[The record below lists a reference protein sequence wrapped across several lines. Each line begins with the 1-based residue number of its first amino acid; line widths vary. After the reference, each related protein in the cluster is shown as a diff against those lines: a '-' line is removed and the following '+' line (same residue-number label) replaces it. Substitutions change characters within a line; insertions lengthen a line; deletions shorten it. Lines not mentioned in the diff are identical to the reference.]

1 MYRLYVTMKEQSPD
15 QITADEI
22 AIASGKKI
30 LDPGA
35 LSQFLQKLES
45 TSTTIQ
51 RAFEKQVNAAAVSPF
66 FCQFTIKLMFQRVL
80 GIRKS
85 SKKCWQSG
93 SSPQTSRFI
102 QSRTRS
108 SETC

>member
-1 MYRLYVTMKEQSPD
+1 MQLNLMYAHDSRLLAGLIGHLRSVSPPMYRLYVAMKERSSD

-22 AIASGKKI
+22 SIAAGKKI

-51 RAFEKQVNAAAVSPF
+51 KAFEKQVNAAAVSP
-66 FCQFTIKLMFQRVL
+66 
-80 GIRKS
+80 
-85 SKKCWQSG
+85 
-93 SSPQTSRFI
+93 
-102 QSRTRS
+102 
-108 SETC
+108 